1 MKIKELFVKQIDRPI
16 NGVIKADQRDD
27 ESIWQELDEYVT
39 TKQVTEYL
47 RRFFDAYLATVDN
60 PTDPTIAARM
70 GVWVSGFFGSG
81 KSHFIKILSYLL
93 SNMEATH
100 PGNGERRRAAQF
112 FESKIKDPLLIGDVR
127 RAVAGKTDVILFN
140 IDSKADAKS
149 DRDAI
154 LQVFL
159 RVFNEMQGLSGD
171 APHVAHMERHLIS
184 KGTFDVFK
192 AAFKASNGNE
202 WDAER
207 DAVDFLRDDVIAGLS
222 AALKM
227 SAESAG
233 KWFDDARD
241 TYRINI
247 EGFADLVRT
256 YLDAKGSGHR
266 IVFLVDEVG
275 QFIGKN
281 TQLMLNLQTITE
293 ELGVRCKG
301 RAWVIVTSQEDI
313 DATLGEA
320 NQDRKSVV

>member
-1 MKIKELFVKQIDRPI
+1 MKIKDLFVKPIDRPI

-27 ESIWQELDEYVT
+27 ESVWQELDEYVT
-39 TKQVTEYL
+39 TQQVTEYL
-47 RRFFDAYLATVDN
+47 HRFFNAYLATVDHPN
-60 PTDPTIAARM
+60 DPTITARM

-81 KSHFIKILSYLL
+81 KSHFIKILSYLI
-93 SNMEATH
+93 SNLEATH
-100 PGNGERRRAAQF
+100 PSNGERRRAAQF

-171 APHVAHMERHLIS
+171 APHVAHMERYLIS
-184 KGTFDVFK
+184 KGTFDTFK

-207 DAVDFLRDDVIAGLS
+207 DAVDFLRDDVITGLS

-227 SAESAG
+227 SARSS
-233 KWFDDARD
+233 
-241 TYRINI
+241 
-247 EGFADLVRT
+247 LRT
-256 YLDAKGSGHR
+256 CTVVPETCGTPTM
-266 IVFLVDEVG
+266 V
-275 QFIGKN
+275 
-281 TQLMLNLQTITE
+281 
-293 ELGVRCKG
+293 
-301 RAWVIVTSQEDI
+301 AWM
-313 DATLGEA
+313 
-320 NQDRKSVV
+320 